1 MPMITWNHFCTSHWQ
16 LNLWSSCLPTVKP
29 TYRFGLMRYLVFAL
43 SSSTLT
49 QLLVYLRLCY
59 LIGKQ
64 RLPLPRCNFV
74 NVWFCSLLLPH
85 LCFANDPY
93 LPTYLP
99 TYLLTYLPT
108 YLSTYLPT
116 HHLLVFF
123 QPSWCST
130 SSPSFTSTRT
140 MPRSSITHSLSSAT
154 LHPSLELYWQTD
166 TSENLSESYIHVA
179 AALK

>member
-99 TYLLTYLPT
+99 TYLPIYLPT
-108 YLSTYLPT
+108 FPPIIYLFSFSHPGALLQVQASLQRGRCHGHLSHILSLLLLYT
-116 HHLLVFF
+116 H
-123 QPSWCST
+123 PW
-130 SSPSFTSTRT
+130 SFTGRRI
-140 MPRSSITHSLSSAT
+140 PRKI
-154 LHPSLELYWQTD
+154 
-166 TSENLSESYIHVA
+166 
-179 AALK
+179 